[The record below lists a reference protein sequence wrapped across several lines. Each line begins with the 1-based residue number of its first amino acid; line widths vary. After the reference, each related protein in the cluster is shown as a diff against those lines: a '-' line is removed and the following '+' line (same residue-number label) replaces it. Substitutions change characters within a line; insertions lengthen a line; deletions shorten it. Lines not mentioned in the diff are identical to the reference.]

1 MSLKDLIAS
10 AEDIPSELMIID
22 EWGVEVLLRGMIA
35 GQRLGLLQR
44 ATNQRDES
52 VDMQTFYPEVL
63 VLTVHDPETQEPVF
77 TLADR
82 ELIMG
87 KSSAVVERLATAGLR
102 LSGFDK
108 TVTDEL
114 GKTS

>member
-1 MSLKDLIAS
+1 MSLKDLIA
-10 AEDIPSELMIID
+10 AADDIPSELMIIE
-22 EWGVEVLLRGMIA
+22 EWEVEVLLKGMTA
-35 GQRLGLLQR
+35 GQRLSLLQR

-52 VDMQTFYPEVL
+52 VDMQLFYPEV
-63 VLTVHDPETQEPVF
+63 VALTVHDPETQEPVF

-82 ELIMG
+82 ELIMS

-102 LSGFDK
+102 LSGFDR
-108 TVTDEL
+108 TVSEEL